1 MKVLIECEEDNELE
15 VVIRCNKID
24 DEVMRLKS
32 HIESFDNKLYAQK
45 DGRDIYSVVSFY
57 RNYMCSLFHLYC
69 NIPEV

>member
-1 MKVLIECEEDNELE
+1 MDIQIIG
-15 VVIRCNKID
+15 VVIQCNKID

>member
-1 MKVLIECEEDNELE
+1 MDIQIIEHIKETLS
-15 VVIRCNKID
+15 VVIQCNKID

-45 DGRDIYSVVSFY
+45 DGMDIYSVVSFY

>member
-1 MKVLIECEEDNELE
+1 MDIQIIEHIKETLS
-15 VVIRCNKID
+15 VVIQCNKID

-45 DGRDIYSVVSFY
+45 DGRGIYSVVSFY

>member
-1 MKVLIECEEDNELE
+1 MDIQIIEHIKETLS
-15 VVIRCNKID
+15 VVIQCNKID

-32 HIESFDNKLYAQK
+32 HNKLYAQK

>member
-1 MKVLIECEEDNELE
+1 MDIQIIEHIKETLS
-15 VVIRCNKID
+15 VVTQCNKID

>member
-1 MKVLIECEEDNELE
+1 MDIQIVEHIKDTLS
-15 VVIRCNKID
+15 VIIQCNKID
-24 DEVMRLKS
+24 AEVMRLKS

-45 DGRDIYSVVSFY
+45 DGSDIYSVVSFY